1 MYGYNSLEMD
11 QYFYSLPPLVQQA
24 ILSSDI
30 KPETLDELRNL
41 AGTLTE

>member
-1 MYGYNSLEMD
+1 MYGFPSLEMD

-24 ILSSDI
+24 ILNSEI
-30 KPETLDELRNL
+30 NPETLEELRNL